1 MERARAGHRAT
12 LVEQGPL
19 PNPHAAS
26 YDRAPGAAHPARRRR
41 RWRAPAGPD
50 RARPAPTIRAFPPAR
65 ARCTRSGAGVLLANR
80 VLEVAVHRPR
90 RTVLYRAVPREHH
103 HAWAGTPAVAV
114 PDRRRRSRTPRS
126 GCPRT
131 KSPAWQP
138 RCTAAMPPPTGPG
151 PCASGAHR
159 SCPAPIPA
167 AKSNGSSADPRCPG
181 LLRRE

>member
-1 MERARAGHRAT
+1 MRTVIVGGGVVGLLTALERARAGHRAT

-80 VLEVAVHRPR
+80 VLEVAV
-90 RTVLYRAVPREHH
+90 
-103 HAWAGTPAVAV
+103 

-159 SCPAPIPA
+159 SCPASIPA